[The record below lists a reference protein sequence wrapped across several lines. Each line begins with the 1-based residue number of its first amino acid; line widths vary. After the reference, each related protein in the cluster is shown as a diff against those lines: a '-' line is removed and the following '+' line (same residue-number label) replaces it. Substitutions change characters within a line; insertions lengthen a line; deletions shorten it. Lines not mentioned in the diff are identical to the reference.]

1 MFILSCHYK
10 AENVLVMINKYM
22 YTEFYADPGVDSRN
36 RDAVV
41 LQMHNSSMV
50 FISGYLTLG
59 RFSGNVESSDL
70 SSLVND
76 CFPYMRPFLQ
86 EQRATRGCNFDP
98 VMDSIDYDALSY
110 HLQVVTAID
119 WIALF
124 RTSELEEARRGR
136 AIRYVIYYMMV
147 LFY

>member
-10 AENVLVMINKYM
+10 AENVIVMANKYM
-22 YTEFYADPGVDSRN
+22 YTEFYAEPGVDVRG
-36 RDAVV
+36 RDKIV
-41 LQMHNSSMV
+41 LHMHNSSMK

-59 RFSGNVESSDL
+59 RFTGNAEATEL
-70 SSLVND
+70 STLIND
-76 CFPYMRPFLQ
+76 CFPYLRPFLQ

-110 HLQVVTAID
+110 HLQVVTIID
-119 WIALF
+119 WVALF

-136 AIRYVIYYMMV
+136 AIR
-147 LFY
+147 